1 MIFFEGA
8 AGEVVEGNFYFLL
21 LGVRGLGLV
30 GTWAWSLDV
39 AAGGFESLLF
49 LDDGVAVTSFGGFVV

>member
-1 MIFFEGA
+1 MIFFKGA
-8 AGEVVEGNFYFLL
+8 AGEVVEGNLYFLL
-21 LGVRGLGLV
+21 LGRGVGLV

-49 LDDGVAVTSFGGFVV
+49 LDDGVAVASFG